1 MKKQQMIKKAVLGA
15 LIISALSVETVFAAT
30 VDLNLEKAINMALNN
45 NSTVKISSAELA
57 AAKAQQDQ
65 AEGARWGSITASH
78 QSARSDV
85 YRSNGSVVTSAA
97 QRVNNDF
104 TNKVAITVPI
114 YTGGQIEGTIKKAKK
129 NYEYYQYGMDSAY
142 QTTKYDAT
150 KGYYDV
156 LQASNTVTLSRE
168 TVDRLAEHLKNT
180 QAQFDVGVVA
190 KADVLR
196 SEVELADAQQTLTKA
211 NNAYDVAVANLDNVV
226 GLSHDTKLNLSEG
239 LEYKGYKND
248 LENCMTYAMAN
259 RPEIHQAAAA
269 VEMAKAAKQV
279 ANAGNLPQ
287 VGLSGSNAWNKDT
300 FPGTDRENWAL
311 GVSVS
316 MNVWDYGVTA
326 AKVAEAKANIVKAQE
341 TYRQTVDAVQ
351 LAVRSDYLGLREA
364 EKRISTSSV
373 AVSQAEEDYRI
384 AVIRYQA
391 GVGTNTDVI
400 DASVALTNAKN
411 NYIQALYDYN
421 TYRAL
426 LEQAMGVPVSK
437 E

>member
-1 MKKQQMIKKAVLGA
+1 MKKQQIIKRALLGA
-15 LIISALSVETVFAAT
+15 LIISALSVESVFAAT
-30 VDLNLEKAINMALNN
+30 VDLNLEKAINMALKN
-45 NSTVKISSAELA
+45 NSTVKISNAQLA
-57 AAKAQQDQ
+57 NAKAQVDQ
-65 AEGARWGSITASH
+65 AQGARWGSITATH
-78 QSARSDV
+78 QSARSDT
-85 YRSNGSVVTSAA
+85 YRSGGSVVTSSA

-114 YTGGQIEGTIKKAKK
+114 YTGGQLEGAIKQAKK
-129 NYEYYQYGMDSAY
+129 NYEYYQYGMDSSY
-142 QTTKYDAT
+142 QTTKYSAT
-150 KGYYDV
+150 EGYYNV
-156 LQASNTVTLSRE
+156 LQASNTVTLSKE
-168 TVDRLAEHLKNT
+168 TVDRLADHLKNT

-196 SEVELADAQQTLTKA
+196 SQVELADAQQTLTKA
-211 NNAYDVAVANLDNVV
+211 QNAYDVAIANLDNVV

-239 LEYKGYKND
+239 LEYKGYKNN
-248 LENCMTYAMAN
+248 LENCMTFAMAN
-259 RPEIHQAAAA
+259 RPEIHQAEAA
-269 VEMAKAAKQV
+269 VEMAKAAQQI
-279 ANAGNLPQ
+279 ANGGSLPQ
-287 VGLSGSNAWNKDT
+287 VALSGSNAWNKDT
-300 FPGTDRENWAL
+300 FPGTDRENWAV

-326 AKVAEAKANIVKAQE
+326 AKVAAAKANVVKAQE
-341 TYRQTVDAVQ
+341 TYRQTVDSVQ

-400 DASVALTNAKN
+400 DASVALTQAKN

-426 LEQAMGVPVSK
+426 LEQAMGVPVTQ

>member
-1 MKKQQMIKKAVLGA
+1 MRKQQILKKALLGA
-15 LIISALSVETVFAAT
+15 LIISALSVESVFAAT
-30 VDLNLEKAINMALNN
+30 VDLNLEKAVNMALKN
-45 NSTVKISSAELA
+45 NSAVKISNAELA
-57 AAKAQQDQ
+57 NAKAQVDQ
-65 AEGARWGSITASH
+65 AQGARWGSITATH
-78 QSARSDV
+78 QSVRNDNYKYDSS
-85 YRSNGSVVTSAA
+85 Y

-114 YTGGQIEGTIKKAKK
+114 YTGGQLEGAIRQAKK
-129 NYEYYQYGMDSAY
+129 NYEYYQYGMDSSY
-142 QTTKYDAT
+142 QTTKYNAT
-150 KGYYDV
+150 EGYYNV
-156 LQASNTVTLSRE
+156 LQASNTVTLSKE
-168 TVDRLAEHLKNT
+168 TVDRLADHLKNT
-180 QAQFDVGVVA
+180 EAQFNVGVVA

-196 SEVELADAQQTLTKA
+196 SQVELADAQQTLTKA
-211 NNAYDVAVANLDNVV
+211 QNAYDVAIANLDNIV

-239 LEYKGYKND
+239 LEYKGYKNN

-259 RPEIHQAAAA
+259 RPEIHQAEAA
-269 VEMAKAAKQV
+269 VEMAKAAQQI
-279 ANAGNLPQ
+279 ANGGNLPQ
-287 VGLSGSNAWNKDT
+287 VAVTGSNAWSKDK
-300 FPGTDRENWAL
+300 FPGGDRDNWTVGV
-311 GVSVS
+311 GVSL
-316 MNVWDYGVTA
+316 NVWDYGVTA
-326 AKVAEAKANIVKAQE
+326 AKVAAAKANVVKAQE
-341 TYRQTVDAVQ
+341 TYRQTVDSVQ

-400 DASVALTNAKN
+400 DASVALTQAKN

-426 LEQAMGVPVSK
+426 LEQAMGVPVTQ

>member
-1 MKKQQMIKKAVLGA
+1 MKKQQIIKRALLGA
-15 LIISALSVETVFAAT
+15 LIISALSVESVFAAT
-30 VDLNLEKAINMALNN
+30 VDLNLEKAINMALKN
-45 NSTVKISSAELA
+45 NSTVKISNAQLA
-57 AAKAQQDQ
+57 NAKAQVDQ
-65 AEGARWGSITASH
+65 AQGARWGSITATH
-78 QSARSDV
+78 QSARRDV
-85 YRSNGSVVTSAA
+85 YRSNGSVVTSSA

-114 YTGGQIEGTIKKAKK
+114 YTGGQLEGAIKQAKK
-129 NYEYYQYGMDSAY
+129 NYEYYQYGMDSSY
-142 QTTKYDAT
+142 QTTKYNAT
-150 KGYYDV
+150 EGYYNV
-156 LQASNTVTLSRE
+156 LQASNTVTLSKE
-168 TVDRLAEHLKNT
+168 TVDRLADHLKNT

-196 SEVELADAQQTLTKA
+196 SQVELADAQQTLTKA
-211 NNAYDVAVANLDNVV
+211 QNAYDVAIANLDNVV

-239 LEYKGYKND
+239 LEYKGYQNN

-259 RPEIHQAAAA
+259 RPEIHQAEAA
-269 VEMAKAAKQV
+269 VEMAKAAQQI
-279 ANAGNLPQ
+279 ANGGNLPQ
-287 VGLSGSNAWNKDT
+287 VALSGSNAWNKDT

-326 AKVAEAKANIVKAQE
+326 AKVAAAKANVVKAQE
-341 TYRQTVDAVQ
+341 TYRQTVDSVQ

-400 DASVALTNAKN
+400 DASVALTQAKN

-426 LEQAMGVPVSK
+426 LEQAMGVPVTQ

>member
-1 MKKQQMIKKAVLGA
+1 MKKQQIIKRALLGA
-15 LIISALSVETVFAAT
+15 LIISALSVESVFAAT
-30 VDLNLEKAINMALNN
+30 VDLNLEKAINMALKN
-45 NSTVKISSAELA
+45 NSTVKISNAQLA
-57 AAKAQQDQ
+57 NAKAQVDQ
-65 AEGARWGSITASH
+65 AQGARWGSITATH
-78 QSARSDV
+78 QSARSD
-85 YRSNGSVVTSAA
+85 YYTYPSSYE
-97 QRVNNDF
+97 RVNNDF
-104 TNKVAITVPI
+104 TNKLAITVPI
-114 YTGGQIEGTIKKAKK
+114 YTGGQLEGAIKQAKK
-129 NYEYYQYGMDSAY
+129 NYEYYQYGMDSSY
-142 QTTKYDAT
+142 QTTKYNAT
-150 KGYYDV
+150 EGYYNV
-156 LQASNTVTLSRE
+156 LQASNTVTLSKE
-168 TVDRLAEHLKNT
+168 TVDRLADHLKNT

-196 SEVELADAQQTLTKA
+196 SQVELADAQQTLTKA
-211 NNAYDVAVANLDNVV
+211 QNAYDVAIANLDNVV

-239 LEYKGYKND
+239 LEYKGYQNN

-259 RPEIHQAAAA
+259 RPEIHQAEAA
-269 VEMAKAAKQV
+269 VEMAKAAQQI
-279 ANAGNLPQ
+279 ANGGNLPQ
-287 VGLSGSNAWNKDT
+287 VALSGSNAWNKDT

-326 AKVAEAKANIVKAQE
+326 AKVAAAKANVVKAQE
-341 TYRQTVDAVQ
+341 TYRQTVDSVQ

-400 DASVALTNAKN
+400 DASVALTQAKN

-426 LEQAMGVPVSK
+426 LEQAMGVPVTQ